1 MSRSNHRG
9 TPSRTTCSSGLPM
22 WRAFWAPPNQHRVQQ
37 AVVGRRPALP
47 ILGTGFATID
57 GNVGM
62 QDPVVKETPALEDQY
77 AVELGAGDGRV
88 QWTCRRLEGAGR
100 RCPGTHRRGGQHRP
114 GTRHRREG
122 RSATS

>member
-9 TPSRTTCSSGLPM
+9 TPSRTPCSSGLPM

-57 GNVGM
+57 GNGCRT
-62 QDPVVKETPALEDQY
+62 QLSREPRLGGPVRRR
-77 AVELGAGDGRV
+77 AG
-88 QWTCRRLEGAGR
+88 CRRRAGAVDLPPVGR
-100 RCPGTHRRGGQHRP
+100 CRAAV
-114 GTRHRREG
+114 
-122 RSATS
+122 SWNTSSWRTASSWNTAST